1 MLRVSTPAFYRS
13 RLAARNAQPGSGRSQ
28 LGLAPCHRALRPIMT
43 HGKSY
48 PCIWNAPVTCR
59 RGGIG
64 RRGYPE
70 TEERPRSARDHARAG
85 RFKRGNRKAAPY
97 QCGSVLRFLSGDLA
111 DPAFDR
117 PIIEDF
123 VAFQLPTSWRYRLMR
138 WGWPPQNRLAR
149 WGVTLLKY
157 ALGLFVLQLA
167 ILILRL
173 PGSGTVQALVVS
185 AAVLAIVLFG
195 IAGFGWVRQKMLW
208 RLRNRLIVTY
218 VFVGVIPVLLLM
230 AMTSIAF
237 YLFAGQFANFVVTS
251 DLNTEL
257 KTLETTNV
265 TVCHSL
271 ASRVRRADI
280 SSFSLLDDLRSSNR
294 TSTPQEVCAWYRGKP
309 VPVSTTPVAC
319 STQVPEF
326 LPEHFR
332 ELVTDHGTLH
342 LRTGTTLEV
351 AGGKLRVLATEP
363 LDQALLNRVSGGL
376 GKITLYALAR
386 APASG
391 TPDPT
396 KKTGLEGES
405 RSGPSQSPAPSTG
418 NPEQPQKTI
427 TDNDHNYVVADNLRP
442 LLAAGNLPEGNNR
455 LDNEINFGSPLS
467 VLNWED
473 GTREYRALMRVQT
486 RPSLLYGR
494 LFAALGEFATL
505 AEGALLS
512 ILVLFTL
519 IVLVALYVGSRLT
532 RTMTLSVANLYTA
545 TQHLNRGEFNYR
557 IEVRERDQL
566 AALQTSFNS
575 MATSLEKL
583 MVEQR
588 DKQRLENEL
597 TIAHEV
603 QAQLFPRQI
612 SELESLEVHGFC
624 KPARTVSG
632 DYYDFLPATANRL
645 GVAVGDVSGKGISA
659 ALLMAT
665 IHSAVRAYLLESV
678 PSRVPVLAGGGSG
691 NGFPHGPGISP
702 STLMYLLNRQLF
714 STTPQE
720 KYATLFL
727 GLYDGSTRHFTYT
740 NAGHLPPILVGEGG
754 KIRRL
759 ETGGTV
765 VGLFDHM
772 IYEESTVSLAS
783 GEIFLAYSDGVTEP
797 ENDYGEFGEDRLIEL
812 VRSSRHL
819 PLERISEL
827 VTNAVYEW
835 IGANEQPD
843 DVTLVLARAR

>member
-1 MLRVSTPAFYRS
+1 
-13 RLAARNAQPGSGRSQ
+13 
-28 LGLAPCHRALRPIMT
+28 
-43 HGKSY
+43 
-48 PCIWNAPVTCR
+48 
-59 RGGIG
+59 
-64 RRGYPE
+64 
-70 TEERPRSARDHARAG
+70 
-85 RFKRGNRKAAPY
+85 
-97 QCGSVLRFLSGDLA
+97 
-111 DPAFDR
+111 
-117 PIIEDF
+117 
-123 VAFQLPTSWRYRLMR
+123 MR

-157 ALGLFVLQLA
+157 ALGLFVLQFV
-167 ILILRL
+167 ILLLRL

-185 AAVLAIVLFG
+185 AAVLAIILFG
-195 IAGFGWVRQKMLW
+195 IAGFGWARQKMLW

-251 DLNTEL
+251 DLKTEL

-271 ASRVRRADI
+271 ASRLRRSDTGP
-280 SSFSLLDDLRSSNR
+280 FTLLDDLRSSNH
-294 TSTPQEVCAWYRGKP
+294 SSAPPEVCAWYRGKP
-309 VPVSTTPVAC
+309 LAVSATPAAC
-319 STQVPEF
+319 STQIPEF
-326 LPEHFR
+326 LPERFR
-332 ELVTDHGTLH
+332 ELVTDRGTLH
-342 LRTGTTLEV
+342 LRTGTMLEV

-363 LDQALLNRVSGGL
+363 LDQALLDRVSGGL

-391 TPDPT
+391 APDAA
-396 KKTGLEGES
+396 KKTGGEGES
-405 RSGPSQSPAPSTG
+405 RSGPSQSPTPSTG
-418 NPEQPQKTI
+418 VPEKPQRTI
-427 TDNDHNYVVADNLRP
+427 TDNDHSYVVADDLRP
-442 LLAAGNLPEGNNR
+442 LLAAGNLPEGSNR

-467 VLNWED
+467 VLSWED
-473 GTREYRALMRVQT
+473 GTHEYRALMRVQT

-505 AEGALLS
+505 AEGALLG
-512 ILVLFTL
+512 IFMLFTL

-532 RTMTLSVANLYTA
+532 RTMTLSVANLYRA
-545 TQHLNRGEFNYR
+545 TQHLNRGEFGYR

-583 MVEQR
+583 MSEQR
-588 DKQRLENEL
+588 EKQRLENEL

-624 KPARTVSG
+624 RPARTVSG

-645 GVAVGDVSGKGISA
+645 GLAVGDVSGKGISA

-678 PSRVPVLAGGGSG
+678 PSRAPVLAGGGGGG

-727 GLYDGSTRHFTYT
+727 GLYDGSTHHLTYC
-740 NAGHLPPILVGEGG
+740 NAGHLPPILVGEEG

-759 ETGGTV
+759 ETGGMV

-772 IYEESTVSLAS
+772 LYEESTVSLAA
-783 GEIFLAYSDGVTEP
+783 GEIFLAYSDGITEP
-797 ENDYGEFGEDRLIEL
+797 ENDYGEFGEDRLIDL
-812 VRSSRHL
+812 VRSNRHL
-819 PLERISEL
+819 PLERISEI
-827 VTNAVYEW
+827 VTSAVYEW

>member
-1 MLRVSTPAFYRS
+1 
-13 RLAARNAQPGSGRSQ
+13 
-28 LGLAPCHRALRPIMT
+28 
-43 HGKSY
+43 
-48 PCIWNAPVTCR
+48 
-59 RGGIG
+59 
-64 RRGYPE
+64 
-70 TEERPRSARDHARAG
+70 
-85 RFKRGNRKAAPY
+85 
-97 QCGSVLRFLSGDLA
+97 
-111 DPAFDR
+111 
-117 PIIEDF
+117 
-123 VAFQLPTSWRYRLMR
+123 MR
-138 WGWPPQNRLAR
+138 WGWPPQNRLVR

-157 ALGLFVLQLA
+157 SLAIFVLQVV
-167 ILILRL
+167 ILVFRL
-173 PGSGTVQALVVS
+173 PGSGVVEAAVIS
-185 AAVLAIVLFG
+185 AAVLALILFG
-195 IAGFGWVRQKMLW
+195 IAAFGWVRQKLLW

-218 VFVGVIPVLLLM
+218 VFIGVIPALLLVL
-230 AMTSIAF
+230 MTWIAF
-237 YLFAGQFANFVVTS
+237 LLFAGQFANFVVTS
-251 DLNTEL
+251 DINTEL

-265 TVCHSL
+265 TVCHAL
-271 ASRVRRADI
+271 ASRLRRSDV
-280 SSFSLLDDLRSSNR
+280 STFTLLDDLRSSNHP
-294 TSTPQEVCAWYRGKP
+294 STPQEVCAWYRGKP
-309 VPVSTTPVAC
+309 IAVSAAPVAC
-319 STQVPEF
+319 STQLADF
-326 LPEHFR
+326 LPAHFR
-332 ELVTDHGTLH
+332 ELVTDHASLH

-351 AGGKLRVLATEP
+351 AGGKLQVVATEP
-363 LDQALLNRVSGGL
+363 LDQALLERVSGGL
-376 GKITLYALAR
+376 GKITLYGLAR
-386 APASG
+386 GPSNPSSG
-391 TPDPT
+391 DA
-396 KKTGLEGES
+396 KKTATSQPPTTAVLA
-405 RSGPSQSPAPSTG
+405 GPDDQSPRA
-418 NPEQPQKTI
+418 I
-427 TDNDHNYVVADNLRP
+427 ADNDHNYVVADDFRP
-442 LLAAGNLPEGNNR
+442 LLAAGSLPDGTNR
-455 LDNEINFGSPLS
+455 LDWEINFGSPLS
-467 VLNWED
+467 VLNWQD

-494 LFAALGEFATL
+494 LFAALGEFATF

-512 ILVLFTL
+512 IFVLFTL
-519 IVLVALYVGSRLT
+519 IVLVALYVGRRLT

-545 TQHLNRGEFNYR
+545 TEHLNRGEFNYR

-678 PSRVPVLAGGGSG
+678 PSHVPVFAGGGGG

-702 STLMYLLNRQLF
+702 SALMYLLNRQLF

-772 IYEESTVSLAS
+772 LYEESTVSLSS

-797 ENDYGEFGEDRLIEL
+797 ENDYGEFGEERLIDL
-812 VRSSRHL
+812 VRRNRNL

>member
-1 MLRVSTPAFYRS
+1 
-13 RLAARNAQPGSGRSQ
+13 
-28 LGLAPCHRALRPIMT
+28 
-43 HGKSY
+43 
-48 PCIWNAPVTCR
+48 
-59 RGGIG
+59 
-64 RRGYPE
+64 
-70 TEERPRSARDHARAG
+70 
-85 RFKRGNRKAAPY
+85 
-97 QCGSVLRFLSGDLA
+97 
-111 DPAFDR
+111 
-117 PIIEDF
+117 
-123 VAFQLPTSWRYRLMR
+123 
-138 WGWPPQNRLAR
+138 
-149 WGVTLLKY
+149 
-157 ALGLFVLQLA
+157 
-167 ILILRL
+167 
-173 PGSGTVQALVVS
+173 
-185 AAVLAIVLFG
+185 VLAIILFG
-195 IAGFGWVRQKMLW
+195 IAGFGWVRQKLLW

-218 VFVGVIPVLLLM
+218 VFIGVIPVLLLV

-251 DLNTEL
+251 DIIAEL

-271 ASRVRRADI
+271 AHRLLRSDT
-280 SSFSLLDDLRSSNR
+280 SPFTLLDDLRSSNR
-294 TSTPQEVCAWYRGKP
+294 PSTPQEVCAWYRGKSIA
-309 VPVSTTPVAC
+309 VSATPVGC
-319 STQVPEF
+319 STQVPDF
-326 LPEHFR
+326 VPAHFR
-332 ELVTDHGTLH
+332 ELVTDHGTLQ
-342 LRTGTTLEV
+342 LRTGTTLDV
-351 AGGKLRVLATEP
+351 AGGKLRVIATEP
-363 LDQALLNRVSGGL
+363 LDQALLDRVSGGL
-376 GKITLYALAR
+376 GKITLYALTR
-386 APASG
+386 GPAADRTADPAKKTTGGVPLNGSLNGGSLKVGSLNEG
-391 TPDPT
+391 TPNGATANPT
-396 KKTGLEGES
+396 A
-405 RSGPSQSPAPSTG
+405 APSTQA
-418 NPEQPQKTI
+418 QPPSTI
-427 TDNDHNYVVADNLRP
+427 IENDHNYVVADNFRP
-442 LLAAGNLPEGNNR
+442 LLAAGNLPDPSNR
-455 LDNEINFGSPLS
+455 LDNELNFASPLS
-467 VLNWED
+467 VLNWEE
-473 GTREYRALMRVQT
+473 GKREYRALMRVQT

-512 ILVLFTL
+512 ILILFTL

-645 GVAVGDVSGKGISA
+645 GLAVGDVSGKGISA

-678 PSRVPVLAGGGSG
+678 PSQVPVLAGGGGG

-702 STLMYLLNRQLF
+702 STLMYLLNRQLY

-727 GLYDGSTRHFTYT
+727 GLYDGSARHFTYT

-765 VGLFDHM
+765 VGLFDHVQ
-772 IYEESTVSLAS
+772 YEESTVSLSA
-783 GEIFLAYSDGVTEP
+783 GEIFLAYSDGITEP
-797 ENDYGEFGEDRLIEL
+797 ENDYGEFGEDRLIDL
-812 VRSSRHL
+812 VRSNRHL

>member
-1 MLRVSTPAFYRS
+1 
-13 RLAARNAQPGSGRSQ
+13 
-28 LGLAPCHRALRPIMT
+28 
-43 HGKSY
+43 
-48 PCIWNAPVTCR
+48 
-59 RGGIG
+59 
-64 RRGYPE
+64 
-70 TEERPRSARDHARAG
+70 
-85 RFKRGNRKAAPY
+85 
-97 QCGSVLRFLSGDLA
+97 
-111 DPAFDR
+111 
-117 PIIEDF
+117 
-123 VAFQLPTSWRYRLMR
+123 MR

-309 VPVSTTPVAC
+309 VPVSATPVAC

-351 AGGKLRVLATEP
+351 TGGKLRVLATEP

-418 NPEQPQKTI
+418 ISEQPQKTI

-442 LLAAGNLPEGNNR
+442 LLAAGNLPEGSNR

-505 AEGALLS
+505 AEGALIS
-512 ILVLFTL
+512 IFVLFTL

-532 RTMTLSVANLYTA
+532 RTMTLSVANLYRA
-545 TQHLNRGEFNYR
+545 TQHLNRGEFGYR

-583 MVEQR
+583 ISEQR
-588 DKQRLENEL
+588 EKQRLENEL

-624 KPARTVSG
+624 RPARTVSG

-645 GVAVGDVSGKGISA
+645 GLAVGDVSGKGISA

-678 PSRVPVLAGGGSG
+678 PSRVPVLAGGGGGG

-727 GLYDGSTRHFTYT
+727 GLYDGSTHHLTYS
-740 NAGHLPPILVGEGG
+740 NAGHLPPILVGEEG

-759 ETGGTV
+759 ETGGMV

-772 IYEESTVSLAS
+772 LYEESTVSLAP
-783 GEIFLAYSDGVTEP
+783 GEIFLAYSDGITEP

-812 VRSSRHL
+812 VRSNRHL
-819 PLERISEL
+819 PLERISEI
-827 VTNAVYEW
+827 VTSAVYEW

>member
-1 MLRVSTPAFYRS
+1 
-13 RLAARNAQPGSGRSQ
+13 
-28 LGLAPCHRALRPIMT
+28 
-43 HGKSY
+43 
-48 PCIWNAPVTCR
+48 
-59 RGGIG
+59 
-64 RRGYPE
+64 
-70 TEERPRSARDHARAG
+70 
-85 RFKRGNRKAAPY
+85 
-97 QCGSVLRFLSGDLA
+97 
-111 DPAFDR
+111 
-117 PIIEDF
+117 
-123 VAFQLPTSWRYRLMR
+123 MR

-157 ALGLFVLQLA
+157 ALAFFVLQVV
-167 ILILRL
+167 ILVLRL
-173 PGSGTVQALVVS
+173 PGSGIVEACVIS
-185 AAVLAIVLFG
+185 AAAVALILFG
-195 IAGFGWVRQKMLW
+195 IAGFGWIRQKLLW

-218 VFVGVIPVLLLM
+218 VFIGVIPALLLV

-251 DLNTEL
+251 DINTEL
-257 KTLETTNV
+257 KTLETTNI

-271 ASRVRRADI
+271 ANRLRKSDT
-280 SSFSLLDDLRSSNR
+280 STFTLLDDLHSSNR
-294 TSTPQEVCAWYRGKP
+294 PSTPAEVCAWYKEKP
-309 VPVSTTPVAC
+309 LAVTAARATC
-319 STQVPEF
+319 STLVPDF
-326 LPEHFR
+326 LPARFR
-332 ELVTDHGTLH
+332 ELVADHGTLH

-351 AGGKLRVLATEP
+351 AGGKLRVIATEP
-363 LDQALLNRVSGGL
+363 LDQALLDRVSGGL
-376 GKITLYALAR
+376 GKITLYALTR
-386 APASG
+386 G
-391 TPDPT
+391 
-396 KKTGLEGES
+396 
-405 RSGPSQSPAPSTG
+405 PAPNAAAANVAKPSVSAPGQTVQRVPANAISAG
-418 NPEQPQKTI
+418 TAPEPQGSI
-427 TDNDHNYVVADNLRP
+427 ANDDHNYVVADDFRP
-442 LLAAGNLPEGNNR
+442 LLAAGNLPEASNR

-467 VLNWED
+467 VLNWQD

-575 MATSLEKL
+575 MASSLEKL

-612 SELESLEVHGFC
+612 SALESLEVHGFC

-645 GVAVGDVSGKGISA
+645 GLAVGDVSGKGISA

-678 PSRVPVLAGGGSG
+678 PTRVQAMAGGGGG

-702 STLMYLLNRQLF
+702 STLMYLLNRQLY

-754 KIRRL
+754 TIRRL

-772 IYEESTVSLAS
+772 QYEESTVSLSA
-783 GEIFLAYSDGVTEP
+783 GEIFLAYSDGITEP
-797 ENDYGEFGEDRLIEL
+797 ENDYGEFGEDRLIDL
-812 VRSSRHL
+812 VRSNRHL

>member
-1 MLRVSTPAFYRS
+1 
-13 RLAARNAQPGSGRSQ
+13 
-28 LGLAPCHRALRPIMT
+28 
-43 HGKSY
+43 
-48 PCIWNAPVTCR
+48 
-59 RGGIG
+59 
-64 RRGYPE
+64 
-70 TEERPRSARDHARAG
+70 
-85 RFKRGNRKAAPY
+85 
-97 QCGSVLRFLSGDLA
+97 
-111 DPAFDR
+111 
-117 PIIEDF
+117 
-123 VAFQLPTSWRYRLMR
+123 MR

-396 KKTGLEGES
+396 KKTGIEGES

-418 NPEQPQKTI
+418 IPEQPQKTI

-442 LLAAGNLPEGNNR
+442 LLAAGNLPEGSNR

-505 AEGALLS
+505 AEGALIS
-512 ILVLFTL
+512 IFVLFTL

-532 RTMTLSVANLYTA
+532 RTMTLSVANLYRA
-545 TQHLNRGEFNYR
+545 TQHLNRGEFGYR

-583 MVEQR
+583 ISEQR
-588 DKQRLENEL
+588 EKQRLENEL

-624 KPARTVSG
+624 RPARTVSG

-645 GVAVGDVSGKGISA
+645 GLAVGDVSGKGISA

-678 PSRVPVLAGGGSG
+678 PSRVPVLAGGGGG

-727 GLYDGSTRHFTYT
+727 GLYDGSTHHLTYS
-740 NAGHLPPILVGEGG
+740 NAGHLPPILVGEEG

-759 ETGGTV
+759 ETGGMV

-772 IYEESTVSLAS
+772 LYEESTVSLAP
-783 GEIFLAYSDGVTEP
+783 GEIFLAYSDGITEP

-812 VRSSRHL
+812 VRSNRHL
-819 PLERISEL
+819 PLERISEI
-827 VTNAVYEW
+827 VTSAVYEW

>member
-1 MLRVSTPAFYRS
+1 
-13 RLAARNAQPGSGRSQ
+13 
-28 LGLAPCHRALRPIMT
+28 
-43 HGKSY
+43 
-48 PCIWNAPVTCR
+48 
-59 RGGIG
+59 
-64 RRGYPE
+64 
-70 TEERPRSARDHARAG
+70 
-85 RFKRGNRKAAPY
+85 
-97 QCGSVLRFLSGDLA
+97 
-111 DPAFDR
+111 
-117 PIIEDF
+117 
-123 VAFQLPTSWRYRLMR
+123 VAIQLPASWRYRLMR

-149 WGVTLLKY
+149 WGVTLLQY
-157 ALGLFVLQLA
+157 ALALFALQVVILVLH
-167 ILILRL
+167 L
-173 PGSGTVQALVVS
+173 PGSGVVEAAVIS
-185 AAVLAIVLFG
+185 AAVLAIILFA
-195 IAGFGWVRQKMLW
+195 IAGFGWVRQKLLW

-218 VFVGVIPVLLLM
+218 VFIGVIPVLLLV

-251 DLNTEL
+251 DINTEL

-271 ASRVRRADI
+271 ANRLRKSDT
-280 SSFSLLDDLRSSNR
+280 SQFTLLDDLRSSNHP
-294 TSTPQEVCAWYRGKP
+294 STPQEVCAWYKGKP
-309 VPVSTTPVAC
+309 IPVTAAPVAC
-319 STQVPEF
+319 STQVPDF
-326 LPEHFR
+326 VPAHFR
-332 ELVTDHGTLH
+332 ELVTDHGGLH

-351 AGGKLRVLATEP
+351 AGAKLRVVATEP
-363 LDQALLNRVSGGL
+363 LDQALLDRVAGGL
-376 GKITLYALAR
+376 GKITLYALTRGPATGGSSDETR
-386 APASG
+386 KAAAAPGKSAAGG
-391 TPDPT
+391 TP
-396 KKTGLEGES
+396 K
-405 RSGPSQSPAPSTG
+405 PAT
-418 NPEQPQKTI
+418 TI
-427 TDNDHNYVVADNLRP
+427 ADHDRNYVVADDFRP
-442 LLAAGNLPEGNNR
+442 LLAAGSLPDATNR

-575 MATSLEKL
+575 MASSLEKL

-678 PSRVPVLAGGGSG
+678 PSHVPVLAGGGGG

-727 GLYDGSTRHFTYT
+727 GLYDGSTRHLTYS

-772 IYEESTVSLAS
+772 MYEESTVSLGS

-797 ENDYGEFGEDRLIEL
+797 ENDYGEFGEDRLIDL
-812 VRSSRHL
+812 VRSNRHL

>member
-1 MLRVSTPAFYRS
+1 
-13 RLAARNAQPGSGRSQ
+13 
-28 LGLAPCHRALRPIMT
+28 
-43 HGKSY
+43 
-48 PCIWNAPVTCR
+48 
-59 RGGIG
+59 
-64 RRGYPE
+64 
-70 TEERPRSARDHARAG
+70 
-85 RFKRGNRKAAPY
+85 
-97 QCGSVLRFLSGDLA
+97 
-111 DPAFDR
+111 
-117 PIIEDF
+117 
-123 VAFQLPTSWRYRLMR
+123 
-138 WGWPPQNRLAR
+138 
-149 WGVTLLKY
+149 VTLLKY
-157 ALGLFVLQLA
+157 ALGFFVLQLV
-167 ILILRL
+167 ILSLRL
-173 PGSGTVQALVVS
+173 PGSGIVQVVVVS
-185 AAVLAIVLFG
+185 TAILAIVMFG
-195 IAGFGWVRQKMLW
+195 VAGFGWVRQKLLW
-208 RLRNRLIVTY
+208 RLRNRLIVTF
-218 VFVGVIPVLLLM
+218 VFIGVIPALLLVG
-230 AMTSIAF
+230 MTWIAS

-251 DLNTEL
+251 DINTEL

-265 TVCHSL
+265 TVCHTL
-271 ASRVRRADI
+271 ANRLRKSDT
-280 SSFSLLDDLRSSNR
+280 SPFTLLDDLRASNHP
-294 TSTPQEVCAWYRGKP
+294 STPQEVCAWYKGKP
-309 VPVSTTPVAC
+309 IAVSATPSAC
-319 STQVPEF
+319 STQVPDF
-326 LPEHFR
+326 LPAHFH

-351 AGGKLRVLATEP
+351 PGGKLRVVATEP
-363 LDQALLNRVSGGL
+363 LDQVLLDRVSGGL
-376 GKITLYALAR
+376 GKLTLYSLPR
-386 APASG
+386 PPASDAARDDEKKETAASVNSLTSA
-391 TPDPT
+391 TP
-396 KKTGLEGES
+396 KKAT
-405 RSGPSQSPAPSTG
+405 A
-418 NPEQPQKTI
+418 I
-427 TDNDHNYVVADNLRP
+427 TDNDHSYVGADHLR
-442 LLAAGNLPEGNNR
+442 LLLTAGSLPDASNR
-455 LDNEINFGSPLS
+455 LDWEINFGLPLS

-473 GTREYRALMRVQT
+473 GAREHHHYLMVVQT

-494 LFAALGEFATL
+494 LFAALGEYANLT
-505 AEGALLS
+505 EGFLLG
-512 ILVLFTL
+512 ILVLFTF
-519 IVLVALYVGSRLT
+519 IVSVALYVGYRLT

-557 IEVRERDQL
+557 IDVRERDQV

-583 MVEQR
+583 MSEQR
-588 DKQRLENEL
+588 EKQRLENEL

-772 IYEESTVSLAS
+772 MYEESTVSLAS

-797 ENDYGEFGEDRLIEL
+797 ENDYGEFGEDRLIDL
-812 VRSSRHL
+812 VRSNRHL

>member
-1 MLRVSTPAFYRS
+1 M
-13 RLAARNAQPGSGRSQ
+13 
-28 LGLAPCHRALRPIMT
+28 
-43 HGKSY
+43 
-48 PCIWNAPVTCR
+48 
-59 RGGIG
+59 
-64 RRGYPE
+64 
-70 TEERPRSARDHARAG
+70 
-85 RFKRGNRKAAPY
+85 
-97 QCGSVLRFLSGDLA
+97 
-111 DPAFDR
+111 
-117 PIIEDF
+117 
-123 VAFQLPTSWRYRLMR
+123 
-138 WGWPPQNRLAR
+138 
-149 WGVTLLKY
+149 TLLKY
-157 ALGLFVLQLA
+157 AFGLFVLQLV

-185 AAVLAIVLFG
+185 IAILAIILFG

-251 DLNTEL
+251 DLSTEL

-271 ASRVRRADI
+271 ASRLRRGDT
-280 SSFSLLDDLRSSNR
+280 SPFTLLDDLRTSNR
-294 TSTPQEVCAWYRGKP
+294 SATPPEVCAWYRGKP
-309 VPVSTTPVAC
+309 LSVSATSSAC

-332 ELVTDHGTLH
+332 ELVADHGTLH

-363 LDQALLNRVSGGL
+363 LDQARLERVSGGL

-391 TPDPT
+391 TPDRA
-396 KKTGLEGES
+396 KKTPTDGES
-405 RSGPSQSPAPSTG
+405 HSGAAQGSTPSTG
-418 NPEQPQKTI
+418 VPEKPQRTI
-427 TDNDHNYVVADNLRP
+427 TDNDRNYVVADDLRP
-442 LLAAGNLPEGNNR
+442 LLAAGNLPEASNR

-467 VLNWED
+467 VLIWED

-512 ILVLFTL
+512 IFVLFTL

-532 RTMTLSVANLYTA
+532 RTMTLSVANLYRA
-545 TQHLNRGEFNYR
+545 TQHLNRGEFGYR

-566 AALQTSFNS
+566 AALQISFNS

-583 MVEQR
+583 MSEQR
-588 DKQRLENEL
+588 EKQRLENEL

-624 KPARTVSG
+624 RPARTVSG

-645 GVAVGDVSGKGISA
+645 GLAVGDVSGKGISA

-678 PSRVPVLAGGGSG
+678 PSRTPVLAGGGGGG

-727 GLYDGSTRHFTYT
+727 GLYDGSTHHLTYS
-740 NAGHLPPILVGEGG
+740 NAGHLPPILVGEEG

-759 ETGGTV
+759 ETGGMV

-772 IYEESTVSLAS
+772 LYEESTVSLAA
-783 GEIFLAYSDGVTEP
+783 GEIFLAYSDGITEP
-797 ENDYGEFGEDRLIEL
+797 ENDYGEFGEDRLIDL
-812 VRSSRHL
+812 VRSNRHL
-819 PLERISEL
+819 PLERISEI
-827 VTNAVYEW
+827 VTSAVYEW

>member
-1 MLRVSTPAFYRS
+1 
-13 RLAARNAQPGSGRSQ
+13 
-28 LGLAPCHRALRPIMT
+28 
-43 HGKSY
+43 
-48 PCIWNAPVTCR
+48 
-59 RGGIG
+59 
-64 RRGYPE
+64 
-70 TEERPRSARDHARAG
+70 
-85 RFKRGNRKAAPY
+85 
-97 QCGSVLRFLSGDLA
+97 
-111 DPAFDR
+111 
-117 PIIEDF
+117 
-123 VAFQLPTSWRYRLMR
+123 VAIQLPASWRYRLMR

-157 ALGLFVLQLA
+157 ALAFFVLQVV
-167 ILILRL
+167 ILVLRL
-173 PGSGTVQALVVS
+173 PGSGIVEACVIS
-185 AAVLAIVLFG
+185 AAAVALILFG
-195 IAGFGWVRQKMLW
+195 IAGFGWIRQKLLW

-218 VFVGVIPVLLLM
+218 VFIGVIPALLLV

-251 DLNTEL
+251 DINTEL
-257 KTLETTNV
+257 KTLETTNI

-271 ASRVRRADI
+271 ANRLRKSDT
-280 SSFSLLDDLRSSNR
+280 STFTLLDDLRSSNR
-294 TSTPQEVCAWYRGKP
+294 PSTPAEVCAWYKEKP
-309 VPVSTTPVAC
+309 LAVTAAPAAC
-319 STQVPEF
+319 STQVPDF
-326 LPEHFR
+326 LPARFR
-332 ELVTDHGTLH
+332 ELVADHGTLH

-351 AGGKLRVLATEP
+351 AGGKLRVIATEP
-363 LDQALLNRVSGGL
+363 LDQALLDRVSGGL
-376 GKITLYALAR
+376 GKITLYALTR
-386 APASG
+386 G
-391 TPDPT
+391 
-396 KKTGLEGES
+396 
-405 RSGPSQSPAPSTG
+405 PAPNAAAANVAKTSASAPGQTAQRVPANAISAG
-418 NPEQPQKTI
+418 TAPEPQGSSAN
-427 TDNDHNYVVADNLRP
+427 DDHNYVVADDFRP
-442 LLAAGNLPEGNNR
+442 LLAAGNLPEASNR

-467 VLNWED
+467 VLNWQD

-575 MATSLEKL
+575 MASSLEKL

-612 SELESLEVHGFC
+612 SALESLEVHGFC

-645 GVAVGDVSGKGISA
+645 GLAVGDVSGKGISA

-678 PSRVPVLAGGGSG
+678 PTRVPAMAGGGGG

-702 STLMYLLNRQLF
+702 STLMYLLNRQLY

-772 IYEESTVSLAS
+772 QYEESTVSLSA
-783 GEIFLAYSDGVTEP
+783 GEIFLAYSDGITEP
-797 ENDYGEFGEDRLIEL
+797 ENDYGEFGEDRLIDL
-812 VRSSRHL
+812 VRSNRHL

>member
-1 MLRVSTPAFYRS
+1 
-13 RLAARNAQPGSGRSQ
+13 
-28 LGLAPCHRALRPIMT
+28 
-43 HGKSY
+43 
-48 PCIWNAPVTCR
+48 
-59 RGGIG
+59 
-64 RRGYPE
+64 
-70 TEERPRSARDHARAG
+70 
-85 RFKRGNRKAAPY
+85 
-97 QCGSVLRFLSGDLA
+97 
-111 DPAFDR
+111 
-117 PIIEDF
+117 
-123 VAFQLPTSWRYRLMR
+123 MR

-309 VPVSTTPVAC
+309 VPVSATPVAC

-351 AGGKLRVLATEP
+351 TGGKLRVLATEP

-418 NPEQPQKTI
+418 ISEQPQKTI

-442 LLAAGNLPEGNNR
+442 LLAAGNLPEGSNR

-505 AEGALLS
+505 AEGALIS
-512 ILVLFTL
+512 IFVLFTL

-532 RTMTLSVANLYTA
+532 RTMTLSVANLYRA
-545 TQHLNRGEFNYR
+545 TQHLNRGEFGYR

-583 MVEQR
+583 ISEQR
-588 DKQRLENEL
+588 EKQRLENEL

-624 KPARTVSG
+624 RPARTVSG

-645 GVAVGDVSGKGISA
+645 GLAVGDVSGKGISA

-678 PSRVPVLAGGGSG
+678 PSRVPVLAGGGGG
-691 NGFPHGPGISP
+691 NGFPHGPRISP

-727 GLYDGSTRHFTYT
+727 GLYDGSTHHLTYS
-740 NAGHLPPILVGEGG
+740 NAGHLPPILVGEEG

-759 ETGGTV
+759 ETGGMV

-772 IYEESTVSLAS
+772 LYEESTVSLAP
-783 GEIFLAYSDGVTEP
+783 GEIFLAYSDGITEP

-812 VRSSRHL
+812 VRSNRHL
-819 PLERISEL
+819 PLERISEI
-827 VTNAVYEW
+827 VTSAVYEW

>member
-1 MLRVSTPAFYRS
+1 MA
-13 RLAARNAQPGSGRSQ
+13 
-28 LGLAPCHRALRPIMT
+28 I
-43 HGKSY
+43 
-48 PCIWNAPVTCR
+48 
-59 RGGIG
+59 
-64 RRGYPE
+64 
-70 TEERPRSARDHARAG
+70 
-85 RFKRGNRKAAPY
+85 
-97 QCGSVLRFLSGDLA
+97 
-111 DPAFDR
+111 
-117 PIIEDF
+117 
-123 VAFQLPTSWRYRLMR
+123 QLPASWRYRLMR

-157 ALGLFVLQLA
+157 ALAFFVLQVV
-167 ILILRL
+167 ILVLRL
-173 PGSGTVQALVVS
+173 PGSGIVEACVIS
-185 AAVLAIVLFG
+185 AAVTALILFG
-195 IAGFGWVRQKMLW
+195 IAGFSWVRQKLLW

-218 VFVGVIPVLLLM
+218 VFIGVIPALLLV

-251 DLNTEL
+251 DINTEL

-271 ASRVRRADI
+271 ANRLRKSDT
-280 SSFSLLDDLRSSNR
+280 STFTLLDDLRLSNHP
-294 TSTPQEVCAWYRGKP
+294 STPAEVCAWYKEKP
-309 VPVSTTPVAC
+309 LAVSAAPAAC
-319 STQVPEF
+319 STQVPDF
-326 LPEHFR
+326 LPARFR
-332 ELVTDHGTLH
+332 ELVADHGTLH

-351 AGGKLRVLATEP
+351 AGGKLRVIATEP
-363 LDQALLNRVSGGL
+363 LDQALLDRVSGGL
-376 GKITLYALAR
+376 GKITLYALTR
-386 APASG
+386 G
-391 TPDPT
+391 
-396 KKTGLEGES
+396 
-405 RSGPSQSPAPSTG
+405 PAPNAAANAPKTSAAAPGQTAQRG
-418 NPEQPQKTI
+418 PANAISAGTTPEPQASI
-427 TDNDHNYVVADNLRP
+427 ANDDHNYVVADDFRP
-442 LLAAGNLPEGNNR
+442 LLAAGTLPEASNR

-467 VLNWED
+467 VLNWQD

-575 MATSLEKL
+575 MASSLEKL

-612 SELESLEVHGFC
+612 SALESLEVHGFC

-645 GVAVGDVSGKGISA
+645 GLAVGDVSGKGISA

-678 PSRVPVLAGGGSG
+678 PTRVPAMAGGGGG

-702 STLMYLLNRQLF
+702 STLMYLLNRQLY

-772 IYEESTVSLAS
+772 QYEESTVSLSA
-783 GEIFLAYSDGVTEP
+783 GEIFLAYSDGITEP
-797 ENDYGEFGEDRLIEL
+797 ENDYGEFGEDRLIDL
-812 VRSSRHL
+812 VRSNRHL

-827 VTNAVYEW
+827 VTSAVYEW

>member
-1 MLRVSTPAFYRS
+1 
-13 RLAARNAQPGSGRSQ
+13 
-28 LGLAPCHRALRPIMT
+28 
-43 HGKSY
+43 
-48 PCIWNAPVTCR
+48 
-59 RGGIG
+59 
-64 RRGYPE
+64 
-70 TEERPRSARDHARAG
+70 
-85 RFKRGNRKAAPY
+85 
-97 QCGSVLRFLSGDLA
+97 
-111 DPAFDR
+111 
-117 PIIEDF
+117 

-149 WGVTLLKY
+149 WGVTLLKF
-157 ALGLFVLQLA
+157 ALALFALQLV
-167 ILILRL
+167 ILVLRL
-173 PGSGTVQALVVS
+173 PGGGTVQALVIS
-185 AAVLAIVLFG
+185 AAAIAILLFG
-195 IAGFGWVRQKMLW
+195 IAGFGWIRQKLLW

-218 VFVGVIPVLLLM
+218 VFVGVIPVLLLL

-271 ASRVRRADI
+271 ANRLRRSDT
-280 SSFSLLDDLRSSNR
+280 SPFVLLDDLRSSNHP
-294 TSTPQEVCAWYRGKP
+294 STPQEVCAWYRGKA
-309 VPVSTTPVAC
+309 VAVSAAPVAC
-319 STQVPEF
+319 STQIPEF

-342 LRTGTTLEV
+342 LRTGTTLEI
-351 AGGKLRVLATEP
+351 AGGKLRVVATEP
-363 LDQALLNRVSGGL
+363 LDQALLDRVSGGL

-386 APASG
+386 APAESEKPDAKKA
-391 TPDPT
+391 TPAGGSANTAQPVT
-396 KKTGLEGES
+396 STS
-405 RSGPSQSPAPSTG
+405 APERKQG
-418 NPEQPQKTI
+418 AI
-427 TDNDHNYVVADNLRP
+427 TDNDRNYVVADDFRP
-442 LLAAGNLPEGNNR
+442 LLAAGNLPPASSR

-467 VLNWED
+467 VLSWED

-486 RPSLLYGR
+486 RPSLLYSR

-512 ILVLFTL
+512 VLVLFTL

-532 RTMTLSVANLYTA
+532 RTMTLSVANLYRA
-545 TQHLNRGEFNYR
+545 TQHLNRGEFGYR

-583 MVEQR
+583 MSEQR
-588 DKQRLENEL
+588 EKQRLENEL
-597 TIAHEV
+597 AIAHEV

-612 SELESLEVHGFC
+612 SALESLEVHGFC

-645 GVAVGDVSGKGISA
+645 GLAVGDVSGKGISA

-678 PSRVPVLAGGGSG
+678 PSRVPVLAGGGGG

-727 GLYDGSTRHFTYT
+727 GLYDGSTRHLTYS

-759 ETGGTV
+759 ETGGMV

-772 IYEESTVSLAS
+772 LYEESTVSLAA
-783 GEIFLAYSDGVTEP
+783 GEIFLAYSDGITEP
-797 ENDYGEFGEDRLIEL
+797 ENDYGEFGEDRLIDL
-812 VRSSRHL
+812 VRSNRHL

-827 VTNAVYEW
+827 VTSAVYEW

-843 DVTLVLARAR
+843 DLTLVLARAR

>member
-1 MLRVSTPAFYRS
+1 
-13 RLAARNAQPGSGRSQ
+13 
-28 LGLAPCHRALRPIMT
+28 
-43 HGKSY
+43 
-48 PCIWNAPVTCR
+48 
-59 RGGIG
+59 
-64 RRGYPE
+64 
-70 TEERPRSARDHARAG
+70 
-85 RFKRGNRKAAPY
+85 
-97 QCGSVLRFLSGDLA
+97 
-111 DPAFDR
+111 
-117 PIIEDF
+117 
-123 VAFQLPTSWRYRLMR
+123 MR

-309 VPVSTTPVAC
+309 VPVSATPVAC

-351 AGGKLRVLATEP
+351 TGGKLRVLATEP

-505 AEGALLS
+505 AEGALIS
-512 ILVLFTL
+512 IFVLFTL

-532 RTMTLSVANLYTA
+532 RTMTLSVANLYRA
-545 TQHLNRGEFNYR
+545 TQHLNRGEFGYR

-583 MVEQR
+583 ISEQR
-588 DKQRLENEL
+588 EKQRLENEL

-624 KPARTVSG
+624 RPARTVSG

-645 GVAVGDVSGKGISA
+645 GLAVGDVSGKGISA

-678 PSRVPVLAGGGSG
+678 PSRVPVLAGGGGGG

-727 GLYDGSTRHFTYT
+727 GLYDGSTHHLTYS
-740 NAGHLPPILVGEGG
+740 NAGHLPPILVGEEG

-759 ETGGTV
+759 ETGGMV

-772 IYEESTVSLAS
+772 LYEESTVSLAP
-783 GEIFLAYSDGVTEP
+783 GEIFLAYSDGITEP

-812 VRSSRHL
+812 VRSNRHL
-819 PLERISEL
+819 PLERISEI
-827 VTNAVYEW
+827 VTSAVYEW

>member
-1 MLRVSTPAFYRS
+1 
-13 RLAARNAQPGSGRSQ
+13 
-28 LGLAPCHRALRPIMT
+28 
-43 HGKSY
+43 
-48 PCIWNAPVTCR
+48 
-59 RGGIG
+59 
-64 RRGYPE
+64 
-70 TEERPRSARDHARAG
+70 
-85 RFKRGNRKAAPY
+85 
-97 QCGSVLRFLSGDLA
+97 
-111 DPAFDR
+111 
-117 PIIEDF
+117 
-123 VAFQLPTSWRYRLMR
+123 MR
-138 WGWPPQNRLAR
+138 WGWPPQTRLAR
-149 WGVTLLKY
+149 WGVTLLQY
-157 ALGLFVLQLA
+157 ALALFALQIV
-167 ILILRL
+167 ILILHL
-173 PGSGTVQALVVS
+173 PGSGVVEAAVVS
-185 AAVLAIVLFG
+185 AAVLAIILFG
-195 IAGFGWVRQKMLW
+195 IAGFGWVRQKLLW

-218 VFVGVIPVLLLM
+218 VFIGVIPVLLLV

-251 DLNTEL
+251 DINTEL

-271 ASRVRRADI
+271 ANRLRRSDA
-280 SSFSLLDDLRSSNR
+280 SPFTLLDDLRSSNHP
-294 TSTPQEVCAWYRGKP
+294 STPQEVCAWYRGKSIA
-309 VPVSTTPVAC
+309 VSATPVGC
-319 STQVPEF
+319 STQVPDF
-326 LPEHFR
+326 LPAHFR
-332 ELVTDHGTLH
+332 ELVSDHGTLH

-351 AGGKLRVLATEP
+351 AGGKLRVIATEP
-363 LDQALLNRVSGGL
+363 LDPALLDRVSGGL
-376 GKITLYALAR
+376 GKITLYALTR
-386 APASG
+386 GPAADRTADPAKKTAGGGSLNGGSLNGGSLNGG
-391 TPDPT
+391 TPSGATARPT
-396 KKTGLEGES
+396 A
-405 RSGPSQSPAPSTG
+405 APST
-418 NPEQPQKTI
+418 QTQSQSTI
-427 TDNDHNYVVADNLRP
+427 IDNDRNYVVADDFRP
-442 LLAAGNLPEGNNR
+442 LLAAGNLPDASNR

-645 GVAVGDVSGKGISA
+645 GLAVGDVSGKGISA

-678 PSRVPVLAGGGSG
+678 PSQIPVLAGGGGG

-702 STLMYLLNRQLF
+702 STLMYLLNRQLY

-727 GLYDGSTRHFTYT
+727 GLYDGSARHFTYT

-765 VGLFDHM
+765 VGLFDHVQ
-772 IYEESTVSLAS
+772 YEESTVSLSA
-783 GEIFLAYSDGVTEP
+783 GEIFLAYSDGITEP
-797 ENDYGEFGEDRLIEL
+797 ENDYGEFGEDRLIDL
-812 VRSSRHL
+812 VRSNRHL

>member
-1 MLRVSTPAFYRS
+1 MA
-13 RLAARNAQPGSGRSQ
+13 
-28 LGLAPCHRALRPIMT
+28 I
-43 HGKSY
+43 
-48 PCIWNAPVTCR
+48 
-59 RGGIG
+59 
-64 RRGYPE
+64 
-70 TEERPRSARDHARAG
+70 
-85 RFKRGNRKAAPY
+85 
-97 QCGSVLRFLSGDLA
+97 
-111 DPAFDR
+111 
-117 PIIEDF
+117 
-123 VAFQLPTSWRYRLMR
+123 QLPASWRYRLMR

-157 ALGLFVLQLA
+157 ALALFVLQVV

-173 PGSGTVQALVVS
+173 PGSGVVKAAVIS
-185 AAVLAIVLFG
+185 AAVLALILFG
-195 IAGFGWVRQKMLW
+195 IAGFGWVRQKLLW

-218 VFVGVIPVLLLM
+218 VFIGVIPALLLG
-230 AMTSIAF
+230 AMIWIAS

-251 DLNTEL
+251 DINTEL

-265 TVCHSL
+265 TICHSL
-271 ASRVRRADI
+271 ANRLRRSDT
-280 SSFSLLDDLRSSNR
+280 SPFTLLDDLRSSNHP
-294 TSTPQEVCAWYRGKP
+294 STPQEVCAWYKGKSIA
-309 VPVSTTPVAC
+309 VSATPVAC
-319 STQVPEF
+319 STQVPDS
-326 LPEHFR
+326 LPTHFR
-332 ELVTDHGTLH
+332 ELVKDHGTLH
-342 LRTGTTLEV
+342 LRTGTALEV
-351 AGGKLRVLATEP
+351 AGGELRVVATEP
-363 LDQALLNRVSGGL
+363 LDQALLDRVSGGL
-376 GKITLYALAR
+376 GKLTLYLRPRPSAGDSAGDDGKKITAAPDQSSTSATPRR
-386 APASG
+386 ATAV
-391 TPDPT
+391 
-396 KKTGLEGES
+396 
-405 RSGPSQSPAPSTG
+405 
-418 NPEQPQKTI
+418 
-427 TDNDHNYVVADNLRP
+427 TDNDLSDDDNKLR
-442 LLAAGNLPEGNNR
+442 LLLTAGSLPNASNL
-455 LDNEINFGSPLS
+455 LDWEISFGLPLS
-467 VLNWED
+467 VLNWQD
-473 GTREYRALMRVQT
+473 GAREKYRYLMGVQT

-494 LFAALGEFATL
+494 LFAAVEEYANL
-505 AEGALLS
+505 AESVLLG

-519 IVLVALYVGSRLT
+519 IVSVALYVGYRLT
-532 RTMTLSVANLYTA
+532 RTMTLSVANLYSA

-557 IEVRERDQL
+557 IEVRERDQV

-583 MVEQR
+583 MSEQR
-588 DKQRLENEL
+588 EKQRLENEL

-678 PSRVPVLAGGGSG
+678 PSHVPVLAGGGGG

-797 ENDYGEFGEDRLIEL
+797 ENDYGEFGEDRLIDL
-812 VRSSRHL
+812 VRSNRHL

>member
-1 MLRVSTPAFYRS
+1 
-13 RLAARNAQPGSGRSQ
+13 
-28 LGLAPCHRALRPIMT
+28 
-43 HGKSY
+43 
-48 PCIWNAPVTCR
+48 
-59 RGGIG
+59 
-64 RRGYPE
+64 
-70 TEERPRSARDHARAG
+70 
-85 RFKRGNRKAAPY
+85 
-97 QCGSVLRFLSGDLA
+97 
-111 DPAFDR
+111 
-117 PIIEDF
+117 
-123 VAFQLPTSWRYRLMR
+123 MR

-157 ALGLFVLQLA
+157 ALGFFVLQLV

-173 PGSGTVQALVVS
+173 PGSGSVQALVVS
-185 AAVLAIVLFG
+185 TAILAIVLFG
-195 IAGFGWVRQKMLW
+195 VAGFGWVRQKLLW

-218 VFVGVIPVLLLM
+218 VFVGVIPVILLL

-251 DLNTEL
+251 DINTEL

-265 TVCHSL
+265 AVCHSL
-271 ASRVRRADI
+271 AIRLRRSDT
-280 SSFSLLDDLRSSNR
+280 SSFTLLDDLRSSNHP
-294 TSTPQEVCAWYRGKP
+294 STPQEVCAWYRGKP
-309 VPVSTTPVAC
+309 IAVTAAPVAC
-319 STQVPEF
+319 STQVPDF
-326 LPEHFR
+326 LPPHFR

-342 LRTGTTLEV
+342 LRTGTMLEV
-351 AGGKLRVLATEP
+351 AGGKLRVVATEP
-363 LDQALLNRVSGGL
+363 LDQALLDRVAGGL
-376 GKITLYALAR
+376 GKITLYALTR
-386 APASG
+386 GPASG
-391 TPDPT
+391 GASGDT
-396 KKTGLEGES
+396 KKKMTAPAGGES
-405 RSGPSQSPAPSTG
+405 PNGATT
-418 NPEQPQKTI
+418 NPTLAAGTQVKPQNTI
-427 TDNDHNYVVADNLRP
+427 TDNDRNYVVADDFRP
-442 LLAAGNLPEGNNR
+442 LLAAGNLPNASNR

-797 ENDYGEFGEDRLIEL
+797 ENDYGEFGEERLIDL